1 MVVLYYLCYRHKTIH
16 SSFVHHYRWDQDITV
31 INCAAKV
38 CKSSSELCISCIVLH
53 RMSDNSQ
60 TKTVFHF
67 QNRMLAFPSQ
77 YTSLDACPASLCTA
91 ELTICSCSVL

>member
-53 RMSDNSQ
+53 RMSDNSH
-60 TKTVFHF
+60 TKTVFHSK
-67 QNRMLAFPSQ
+67 QNACLSQ
-77 YTSLDACPASLCTA
+77 SIYVP
-91 ELTICSCSVL
+91 